1 MLDSIAQ
8 AFDQIGWW
16 AFWTC
21 MAALVVIDLVAIAAV
36 VQTRSRELVNR
47 WTGRILA
54 ANMMLLGAGLG
65 VPAASFVAKSVV
77 VTLAPSVQPRIV
89 EIREST
95 MTPPK

>member
-1 MLDSIAQ
+1 MLDSITQ
-8 AFDQIGWW
+8 AFDQIGSWS
-16 AFWTC
+16 FWIC
-21 MAALVVIDLVAIAAV
+21 MAVLAVVDIAAIAAV
-36 VQTRSRELVNR
+36 AYTRSRELVNR

-65 VPAASFVAKSVV
+65 VPAASLVAKSVV

-89 EIREST
+89 ELREST

>member
-16 AFWTC
+16 TFWTC
-21 MAALVVIDLVAIAAV
+21 MAALAVIDLLAIATVA
-36 VQTRSRELVNR
+36 QTRSRELVNR
-47 WTGRILA
+47 WTGRIVG
-54 ANMMLLGAGLG
+54 ANLLLLGGGLG

>member
-1 MLDSIAQ
+1 MFDSIAQ

-16 AFWTC
+16 TFWTC

-89 EIREST
+89 ELREST

>member
-1 MLDSIAQ
+1 MLDSIVQ
-8 AFDQIGWW
+8 TFDQIGWW
-16 AFWTC
+16 TFWTC
-21 MAALVVIDLVAIAAV
+21 MATLAVIDLLAIAAV
-36 VQTRSRELVNR
+36 AQTRSRELVNR

-89 EIREST
+89 ELREST

>member
-8 AFDQIGWW
+8 AFDQIGSWT
-16 AFWTC
+16 FWIC
-21 MAALVVIDLVAIAAV
+21 MAALTVIDLVAIAAV
-36 VQTRSRELVNR
+36 VLTRSRELVNR
-47 WTGRILA
+47 WTGRILG
-54 ANMMLLGAGLG
+54 ANLMLLGAGLG

-89 EIREST
+89 ELRESA

>member
-1 MLDSIAQ
+1 
-8 AFDQIGWW
+8 
-16 AFWTC
+16 
-21 MAALVVIDLVAIAAV
+21 MATLAVIDLLAIAAV
-36 VQTRSRELVNR
+36 AQTRSRELVNR

>member
-1 MLDSIAQ
+1 
-8 AFDQIGWW
+8 
-16 AFWTC
+16 
-21 MAALVVIDLVAIAAV
+21 MAALAVIDLLAIAAV
-36 VQTRSRELVNR
+36 AQTRSRELVNR

>member
-16 AFWTC
+16 TFWTC
-21 MAALVVIDLVAIAAV
+21 MATLAVIDLLAIATVA
-36 VQTRSRELVNR
+36 QTRSRELVNR
-47 WTGRILA
+47 WTGRIVA
-54 ANMMLLGAGLG
+54 ANLLLLGAGLG

-89 EIREST
+89 ELREST

>member
-1 MLDSIAQ
+1 MLDSITQ
-8 AFDQIGWW
+8 AFDQIGSWS
-16 AFWTC
+16 FWIC
-21 MAALVVIDLVAIAAV
+21 VAALVVIDLAAIAAV
-36 VQTRSRELVNR
+36 AYTRSRELVNR

-54 ANMMLLGAGLG
+54 ANLMLLGAGLG